1 MKSEFQKKMDLL
13 DPSYVAPE
21 SERVYNR
28 KSFAIKTEPIQKNEA
43 GLEILPDEPISQAMQ
58 ELYLR
63 RMMDVD
69 AAEALQ
75 EDEGAL
81 LNAYEQAALMQEIA
95 KKRGK

>member
-1 MKSEFQKKMDLL
+1 MKSEFQKRMDLL
-13 DPSYVAPE
+13 DPGYVVPPE
-21 SERVYNR
+21 ERVANR
-28 KSFAIKTEPIQKNEA
+28 KPIAIRPEPIQKNEA
-43 GLEILPDEPISQAMQ
+43 GLAILPDQPVNEAMQ

-75 EDEGAL
+75 QDEGTL